1 MKRILGFGVIALWAL
16 MGLAGPT
23 NAVAEESRVAIV
35 SPQNGDD
42 VSDTFTLK
50 YKMLDGLHD
59 AKADVYL
66 DGSKQYGFDG
76 TFKGVPKGQHW
87 ITVMPSSGA
96 KKADSDTITVEVK

>member
-1 MKRILGFGVIALWAL
+1 MKRILGFGAIALWAL

-23 NAVAEESRVAIV
+23 TANAEESRVAIV

-42 VSDTFTLK
+42 VYDTFNLK

-66 DGSKQYGFDG
+66 DGMKQSRFDG
-76 TFKGVPKGQHW
+76 TFRGLPQGQHW
-87 ITVMPSSGA
+87 ITVMPATNG
-96 KKADSDTITVEVK
+96 KKADNDTITVEVK